1 MLSRENEN
9 RRNNIRPQIFSFQF
23 STKRIMKRTILLV
36 DDNEEMLEFIAD
48 DLSEKYQV
56 ITALNGQEALNKLQ
70 EESIQLIISDVMM
83 PVMDG
88 FEFCKIIKTSFD
100 YSHIPVV
107 LLTAKNTLQ
116 SRIEGLELGADAY
129 IEKPFS
135 PEYLHVQIANLI
147 ANRDKIKDY
156 FAKSPLVHIKSIA
169 YSKSDEQFLE
179 KLNEAIYN
187 NLENEDLDVEHL
199 AKFMTMSKPTLY
211 RKIMSIS
218 NFSPNELINITRL
231 KRAAEL
237 LAEGNNKIYEVAGI
251 VGFSS
256 QTNFGRSFLK
266 QFGMTPT
273 EYQNSKH
280 C

>member
-107 LLTAKNTLQ
+107 LLTA
-116 SRIEGLELGADAY
+116 
-129 IEKPFS
+129 
-135 PEYLHVQIANLI
+135 
-147 ANRDKIKDY
+147 
-156 FAKSPLVHIKSIA
+156 
-169 YSKSDEQFLE
+169 
-179 KLNEAIYN
+179 
-187 NLENEDLDVEHL
+187 
-199 AKFMTMSKPTLY
+199 
-211 RKIMSIS
+211 
-218 NFSPNELINITRL
+218 
-231 KRAAEL
+231 
-237 LAEGNNKIYEVAGI
+237 
-251 VGFSS
+251 
-256 QTNFGRSFLK
+256 
-266 QFGMTPT
+266 
-273 EYQNSKH
+273 
-280 C
+280 